1 MILPAFSATINL
13 NRRGA
18 GKMKPTI
25 KDIAAK
31 TGFSIATVSR
41 VLAKKQGTYSDKT
54 QERILKVAK
63 DLGYRKNTLAM
74 ELVKKKTDVIAVIVN
89 VTPTN
94 FSSGIIDGI
103 QQRATE
109 IGLQVIILYAGNRNT
124 ELQHQAIVTALERTV
139 SGILLMAI
147 EPDKADLQLL
157 TESKTPFCFVSINLA
172 DERVKSV
179 SSDNYQAAY
188 LATKYLISHGHLTIG
203 LAGIDH
209 YHTGSQRLA
218 GYQAALK
225 DYSIHGQAE
234 WVQPG
239 DYSYQ
244 AGYNVFNAYQEL
256 GITGVVAASD
266 MTAAGLQK
274 AAQESNVK
282 LPGALSVVSID
293 GTLICDIATP
303 ALTSVTQNFVQIGIE
318 SVNCLVGKSA
328 TRLVPVTLVERESV
342 ATI

>member
-1 MILPAFSATINL
+1 
-13 NRRGA
+13 
-18 GKMKPTI
+18 MKPTI

-157 TESKTPFCFVSINLA
+157 TESKTPFCF
-172 DERVKSV
+172 DQ
-179 SSDNYQAAY
+179 SS
-188 LATKYLISHGHLTIG
+188 
-203 LAGIDH
+203 
-209 YHTGSQRLA
+209 R
-218 GYQAALK
+218 
-225 DYSIHGQAE
+225 
-234 WVQPG
+234 
-239 DYSYQ
+239 
-244 AGYNVFNAYQEL
+244 
-256 GITGVVAASD
+256 
-266 MTAAGLQK
+266 
-274 AAQESNVK
+274 
-282 LPGALSVVSID
+282 
-293 GTLICDIATP
+293 
-303 ALTSVTQNFVQIGIE
+303 
-318 SVNCLVGKSA
+318 
-328 TRLVPVTLVERESV
+328 
-342 ATI
+342 

>member
-1 MILPAFSATINL
+1 MILPAFSAIINL

-157 TESKTPFCFVSINLA
+157 TESKTPFCF
-172 DERVKSV
+172 DQ
-179 SSDNYQAAY
+179 SS
-188 LATKYLISHGHLTIG
+188 
-203 LAGIDH
+203 
-209 YHTGSQRLA
+209 R
-218 GYQAALK
+218 
-225 DYSIHGQAE
+225 
-234 WVQPG
+234 
-239 DYSYQ
+239 
-244 AGYNVFNAYQEL
+244 
-256 GITGVVAASD
+256 
-266 MTAAGLQK
+266 
-274 AAQESNVK
+274 
-282 LPGALSVVSID
+282 
-293 GTLICDIATP
+293 
-303 ALTSVTQNFVQIGIE
+303 
-318 SVNCLVGKSA
+318 
-328 TRLVPVTLVERESV
+328 
-342 ATI
+342 